1 MKNIKGV
8 FLLLLFFC
16 CLTDC
21 GKFFNEGNS
30 SEFNINQEI
39 TGMSNERV
47 RIHKKKKQTKYRE
60 QDEKKVN
67 VYLKKLSEAGS
78 DREIIYIDET
88 GFDEYYYREYS
99 WSKRGNVY

>member
-16 CLTDC
+16 CLTGC

-39 TGMSNERV
+39 TGMSSEGD
-47 RIHKKKKQTKYRE
+47 KK
-60 QDEKKVN
+60 D
-67 VYLKKLSEAGS
+67 
-78 DREIIYIDET
+78 
-88 GFDEYYYREYS
+88 
-99 WSKRGNVY
+99 

>member
-39 TGMSNERV
+39 TDMSGEGA
-47 RIHKKKKQTKYRE
+47 
-60 QDEKKVN
+60 EK
-67 VYLKKLSEAGS
+67 
-78 DREIIYIDET
+78 DRKITIASFNAMRLGEKEKIM
-88 GFDEYYYREYS
+88 R
-99 WSKRGNVY
+99 